1 MKKILEVVK
10 LRKEYK
16 DFVLD
21 NVSFSIEPK
30 SIVGFIGTNGS
41 VKSTT
46 IKSILGLIHSKSEK
60 IDYFGKDFFSHEK
73 SIKNRLGIVLDEGYF
88 YETLTI
94 DQMKSIVAPVYDNW
108 EEKVFYGL
116 IDRFGLNRKQKIST
130 LSKGMK
136 MKFSIAL
143 ALAHHAELII
153 MDEPTSGL
161 DPLVRSELMDLLK
174 EVVETEGCSI
184 LFSTHII
191 SDLEK
196 VADKVIFIDKGK
208 IIFEKKKSD
217 LINDYVKILNNDN
230 PGIEDIMLHH
240 VKGGLE

>member
-41 VKSTT
+41 GKSTT